1 MVTVHAQLRRLG
13 TLGGV
18 SYLSSHMY
26 SFYLAYWPALAIAG
40 VIAAFSAGIFV
51 AAWFAKRTA
60 RLKRLAPKQWPLSPR
75 AIINSEERK
84 IWRWLELAF
93 VDYSVMVKLPV
104 TRFSIP
110 NSAEQGLRWYELLTS
125 LYCTFTVVR
134 ADGRVMGC
142 VDLPSRA
149 GRPSKAQRMKASMLA
164 QCSIAY
170 FILQHGAEPTVAQIR
185 FKFLGEMASAM
196 PQGNYQAAAV
206 QAASSSLRSS
216 ITRSRQIRH
225 NHSGP
230 APLAASSPA
239 PLTIGSN
246 SDYAGLP
253 SSGFNAQWQD
263 DSFIMPLDSR
273 KAAL

>member
-1 MVTVHAQLRRLG
+1 MVTVHTLRGQLA

-18 SYLSSHMY
+18 SYGYSHMHA
-26 SFYLAYWPALAIAG
+26 FYLAYWPALAAAAIVAG
-40 VIAAFSAGIFV
+40 FTAGILV
-51 AAWFAKRTA
+51 AARMAKRTA
-60 RLKRLAPKQWPLSPR
+60 RLKRQAPKQWPLSPR

-142 VDLPSRA
+142 VDLPTRA
-149 GRPSKAQRMKASMLA
+149 GRPSHAQRMKASMLA
-164 QCSIAY
+164 QCGIGY
-170 FILQHGAEPTVAQIR
+170 LILQRGTDPTVAQIR
-185 FKFLGEMASAM
+185 FKFLGEIASAM

-225 NHSGP
+225 THSGP

-239 PLTIGSN
+239 PLTGSD
-246 SDYAGLP
+246 SDYAGLQ

-263 DSFIMPLDSR
+263 NSFIMPLDSR
-273 KAAL
+273 KATL

>member
-1 MVTVHAQLRRLG
+1 MQT
-13 TLGGV
+13 
-18 SYLSSHMY
+18 
-26 SFYLAYWPALAIAG
+26 FYLAYWPVLG
-40 VIAAFSAGIFV
+40 TVGLIAAFAAGAFV
-51 AAWFAKRTA
+51 AAWLARRAA
-60 RLKRLAPKQWPLSPR
+60 RLRRKAPKQWPLSPR

-110 NSAEQGLRWYELLTS
+110 NSAEQGLRWYELLSS

-164 QCSIAY
+164 QCGIAY
-170 FILQHGAEPTVAQIR
+170 LVLQQGTEPTVAQIR
-185 FKFLGEMASAM
+185 FKFLGELASAM
-196 PQGNYQAAAV
+196 PQGNYQAAAI

-216 ITRSRQIRH
+216 ITRSRQIRQGD
-225 NHSGP
+225 SGP
-230 APLAASSPA
+230 APLSPSSPA
-239 PLTIGSN
+239 PLMRTDSE
-246 SDYAGLP
+246 YAGLA

-273 KAAL
+273 KGGLK

>member
-1 MVTVHAQLRRLG
+1 MH
-13 TLGGV
+13 
-18 SYLSSHMY
+18 
-26 SFYLAYWPALAIAG
+26 SFYLAYWPVLATVG
-40 VIAAFSAGIFV
+40 LIAAFLAGVFV
-51 AAWFAKRTA
+51 AAWLAKRAA
-60 RLKRLAPKQWPLSPR
+60 RLKRQAPKQWPLSPR

-164 QCSIAY
+164 QCGIGY
-170 FILQHGAEPTVAQIR
+170 LILQQGTEPTVAQIR
-185 FKFLGEMASAM
+185 FKFLGELASAM

-225 NHSGP
+225 THSGP

-239 PLTIGSN
+239 PLTGSD
-246 SDYAGLP
+246 SDYAGLQ

-263 DSFIMPLDSR
+263 NSFIMPLDSR